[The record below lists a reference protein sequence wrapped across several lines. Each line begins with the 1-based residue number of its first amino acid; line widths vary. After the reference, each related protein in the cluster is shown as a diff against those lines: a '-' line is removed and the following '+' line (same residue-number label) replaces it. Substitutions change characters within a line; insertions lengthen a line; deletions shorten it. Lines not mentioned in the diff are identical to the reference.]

1 MQAQNR
7 KEINRA
13 FGRFLAWFAS
23 LTILLM
29 GCAYTFLQTGTYQID
44 RLTEQRQHFEE
55 VFLMDAVLAE
65 KVDSLYADMTLL
77 NTARIINGRQMERVI
92 TKEKEEIAKIVAQKQ
107 QVQGYFG
114 VYSRLSGHVNEML
127 ILKDSLSKAIA
138 DETIAR
144 TELTDCLTYNR
155 RRKK

>member
-1 MQAQNR
+1 MQAQNA

-13 FGRFLAWFAS
+13 FGRFLAWFAG
-23 LTILLM
+23 LTILLL
-29 GCAYTFLQTGTYQID
+29 GSVYAFLKTGTYQMH

-65 KVDSLYADMTLL
+65 KVDSLYADMILL
-77 NTARIINGRQMERVI
+77 NTSRITNGRQMERII
-92 TKEKEEIAKIVAQKQ
+92 TKEKEDIAEIVAQHQ
-107 QVQGYFG
+107 QLQGYFG

-138 DETIAR
+138 DESTAR
-144 TELTDCLTYNR
+144 AELTDCLNYNQ
-155 RRKK
+155 RRK